1 MAAAPPGDDVPV
13 PPRPLGGRHR
23 LTLPLRDPDRVRAAG
38 RTVLVRSPQ
47 HTGVDAGR
55 FRPVGNDAGLPPNQ
69 REEGA
74 RSARFEFE
82 VPGGPGPRGA
92 PGSASADVAAD
103 GSSTL
108 VTRGALNLSAR

>member
-1 MAAAPPGDDVPV
+1 VGDTACPSPSVTPIAYAQRGAP
-13 PPRPLGGRHR
+13 
-23 LTLPLRDPDRVRAAG
+23 
-38 RTVLVRSPQ
+38 VLVRSPQ